1 MEQIRNIRRSSRAAG
16 AKFLKVPERR
26 FQRQGAKVKPRA
38 QVMNQDRILFS
49 NPWRS
54 WRLCALGVEIHE
66 PLGIQA
72 ALAKILATEFFT
84 EVMCDE
90 KAIS

>member
-1 MEQIRNIRRSSRAAG
+1 
-16 AKFLKVPERR
+16 
-26 FQRQGAKVKPRA
+26 
-38 QVMNQDRILFS
+38 MNQDRILFS

-66 PLGIQA
+66 PLGIKA